1 MKNSI
6 LLILLLI
13 CVYVFNRKSEKVL
26 NEVKTEATAKASAVL
41 SVSVEGSVYH
51 DIDVT
56 KMDSGPITKAATN
69 SITVKQN
76 GPNPTGSVY
85 QNTDITNMD
94 NDSVTKL
101 STGANGN
108 TEQQNNQ
115 NPASEEDTSGSTVR
129 EISNGTYKLSD
140 SHGPTGMKETLGTV
154 SENRVESAY
163 ENHAVVAEAT
173 EYLTPV

>member
-1 MKNSI
+1 MNSI

-56 KMDSGPITKAATN
+56 KMDCGPMTKAATN
-69 SITVKQN
+69 SITLKQN

-108 TEQQNNQ
+108 TVQQNHQ

-140 SHGPTGMKETLGTV
+140 SHGPGTGMKETLGAV
-154 SENRVESAY
+154 SDNRVESAY
-163 ENHAVVAEAT
+163 ENHAVVAEAI

>member
-1 MKNSI
+1 M
-6 LLILLLI
+6 
-13 CVYVFNRKSEKVL
+13 NRASEQFS
-26 NEVKTEATAKASAVL
+26 NEVKTEPPAVKVAPVR
-41 SVSVEGSVYH
+41 SISEEGSVYH

-56 KMDSGPITKAATN
+56 KMDSGPMTKAATN
-69 SITVKQN
+69 SETVKQN
-76 GPNPTGSVY
+76 GHNPTGSVY

-108 TEQQNNQ
+108 TEQQNHQ
-115 NPASEEDTSGSTVR
+115 NPASEEDPNGMTSTVK
-129 EISNGTYKLSD
+129 EISNGIYELSD
-140 SHGPTGMKETLGTV
+140 SHGPGTSMKETLGTV
-154 SENRVESAY
+154 SDDKVDSAY